1 VLDPKDATKPILA
14 AKGSA
19 EYARHLR
26 RHKKRRHTEIPGAIL
41 SRALT
46 MQQALAYAED
56 LRLDTE
62 SRLICKGSALVRFE
76 YLNWNEYLKLNRV
89 EGPDPEHVEHVKRIF
104 RKEGCRP
111 IQVTHHIPAIVDQHR
126 LDVALEDAQRKGRWK
141 TSTLPSH
148 VATIDTQ
155 EGYPELEF
163 PGGIECL
170 HGRHRIQAGRE
181 WLPPTEKWWIVDLYL
196 PDISYELKTLLVE
209 EYANE
214 EKPCDGEIYRKI
226 WEYKFLPSEVHSE
239 VSPTTCLSLEMRWW
253 ARFNKSREKKLRSF
267 FQNPTLPTGFTA
279 LVKIPGL
286 FDAGMMVT
294 TLHTIMATRC
304 YEVSMSPKVAAR
316 FTYVSVYSQYCATLS
331 TLWTS
336 GSRS

>member
-1 VLDPKDATKPILA
+1 M
-14 AKGSA
+14 
-19 EYARHLR
+19 
-26 RHKKRRHTEIPGAIL
+26 KRRHTEIPGAIFL
-41 SRALT
+41 RALT
-46 MQQALAYAED
+46 MQQLAHAED
-56 LRLDTE
+56 LRLGTE

-76 YLNWNEYLKLNRV
+76 YLNWNEYLEQNEAKR
-89 EGPDPEHVEHVKRIF
+89 PDPEHVEHIKRIF
-104 RKEGCRP
+104 RKEGCRRL
-111 IQVTHHIPAIVDQHR
+111 QVRRHIPAVVDQHR

-141 TSTLPSH
+141 TGTLPSN

-155 EGYPELEF
+155 DGYPELEF

-196 PDISYELKTLLVE
+196 SGISYELKKLLVE

-226 WEYKFLPSEVHSE
+226 WEYKLLPGEVDSK

-253 ARFNKSREKKLRSF
+253 ARFHKSREKKLRSF
-267 FQNPTLPTGFTA
+267 FRNPTLPAGFTA
-279 LVKIPGL
+279 LVRIPGL

-294 TLHTIMATRC
+294 TLHTIMAMKC
-304 YEVSMSPKVAAR
+304 PEVSMSPKVAAR
-316 FTYVSVYSQYCATLS
+316 FTYVPVYSQYCATLS
-331 TLWTS
+331 TS
-336 GSRS
+336 GRPGRGS